1 MMDGW
6 NLATPLALL
15 LLPLPFLAQ
24 WFLPPQRTQ
33 SGALLVPNSIASRFD
48 AERRSLF
55 GGTQRAFLPIILWTA
70 LVFAIAGPQRIVPT
84 KALPVSG
91 RDIILALDF
100 SGSMEREDVHFA
112 GQPEPR
118 LNAVKRMAARF
129 VRGRAGDRLGLVIFA
144 TEAFFAAPPTYDLE
158 AVAQAIEIATIG
170 ISGRSTAISDGLGL
184 ALKRL
189 EKSSAPS
196 RVIILLS
203 DGVNNAGTVLPK
215 DAADLAQRLG
225 IRVHTIAFGLRDMM
239 GGTNEVDAVDAKTL
253 QDVAEASGGRAF
265 RVKTAD
271 ELNAV
276 GYAIDE
282 LETNEADAPPTVI
295 YQSYWTYPAVLALLL
310 ALIILSGNQRWA

>member
-6 NLATPLALL
+6 SLAAPLALS
-15 LLPLPFLAQ
+15 LLPLPLLAQ
-24 WFLPPQRTQ
+24 WLLPRQETQ
-33 SGALLVPNSIASRFD
+33 SGALMVPLSIASRFD
-48 AERRSLF
+48 PDSRSVL
-55 GGTQRAFLPIILWTA
+55 GAAQRAFLPIILWTA

-100 SGSMEREDVHFA
+100 SGSMARKDVHFA
-112 GQPEPR
+112 GQPESR
-118 LNAVKRMAARF
+118 LDAVKRMAARF
-129 VRGRAGDRLGLVIFA
+129 VRGRPGDRLGLVIFA

-225 IRVHTIAFGLRDMM
+225 IRVHTIAFGPRDME
-239 GGTNEVDAVDAKTL
+239 GGTNEIDVVDAKTL
-253 QDVAEASGGRAF
+253 QEVAEASGGRAF
-265 RVKTAD
+265 RVRTNE
-271 ELNAV
+271 ELDAV
-276 GYAIDE
+276 GHAIDE
-282 LETNEADAPPTVI
+282 LETNEADAPPMVI
-295 YQSYWTYPAVLALLL
+295 YQSYWTYPAVLALLV
-310 ALIILSGNQRWA
+310 ALVILSGNRRWA